1 VAHGLLRTIAIMDIP
16 RSSSVKRNKLIK
28 RAIYAVLLCAAILA
42 TTLGLSRLKP
52 AAPPIDASTVW
63 PDTVKRGPM
72 VRQVRG
78 LGTLVPKDVLWIPA
92 VTQGRVERILMK
104 PGAKVEPDTVLLVL
118 SNPELELEAL
128 DAEYQV
134 KAAEAEYAD
143 LEVKLESQTLTQQ
156 AEVARIESDYQQSKL
171 KADRDE
177 LLAKEGLAADLD
189 VKLSKSTTEQLSQR
203 HSIEQKR
210 LDIQAKSNEAQLAV
224 QRAQIDKLAAL
235 AKLRRNE
242 VEALKVRAG
251 TAGVLQEL
259 PVQVGQQLAAGTII
273 AKVAQPEHLQ
283 AELKVPETQVK
294 DVKIGQPVQVDT
306 RNGVI
311 PGSVCRIDPAV
322 REGTVTVDVALEGAL
337 PEGARPDLSVE
348 GIIEIERLAD
358 VIYMGRPAFGQP
370 NSTVGMFRIEKDGK
384 TAVRTTVK
392 LGRSSVNTIEVVEG
406 LKPGDRVIL
415 SDTSSYDSYDR
426 IELR

>member
-1 VAHGLLRTIAIMDIP
+1 MLLTMATMDIP
-16 RSSSVKRNKLIK
+16 RSSSVRRNKLIK
-28 RAIYAVLLCAAILA
+28 QTIYAVVVCAAILL

-92 VTQGRVERILMK
+92 VTPGRVERILMR

-118 SNPELELEAL
+118 NNPELELQAL
-128 DAEYQV
+128 DAEYEV
-134 KAAEAEYAD
+134 KAAQAKYAD
-143 LEVKLESQTLTQQ
+143 LEVQLESQKLTQQ

-177 LLAKEGLAADLD
+177 LLAKEGLTADLNLR
-189 VKLSKSTTEQLSQR
+189 LSKSTTEQLGQR
-203 HSIEQKR
+203 HAIEEKR

-224 QRAQIDKLAAL
+224 QRAQIDKFEAV

-251 TAGVLQEL
+251 AAGVLQEL
-259 PVQVGQQLAAGTII
+259 PVQVGQQLAAGSII

-294 DVKIGQPVQVDT
+294 DVAIGQPVQVDT

-311 PGSVCRIDPAV
+311 PGTVARIDPAV

-337 PEGARPDLSVE
+337 PPGARPDLSVE
-348 GIIEIERLAD
+348 GIIEIERLTD
-358 VIYMGRPAFGQP
+358 VVFMGRPAFGQP

-384 TAVRTTVK
+384 TAVRVTVK

>member
-1 VAHGLLRTIAIMDIP
+1 MDIQ
-16 RSSSVKRNKLIK
+16 RSSSVRRNKLIK
-28 RAIYAVLLCAAILA
+28 KAIYAVIVCAAILV

-92 VTQGRVERILMK
+92 VTPGRVERILMR
-104 PGAKVEPDTVLLVL
+104 PGAKVGPDTVLLVL
-118 SNPELELEAL
+118 SNPELELQAL

-156 AEVARIESDYQQSKL
+156 AEVARIQSDYQQSKL
-171 KADRDE
+171 RADRDE
-177 LLAKEGLAADLD
+177 LLAKEGLTADLEL
-189 VKLSKSTTEQLSQR
+189 KLSKSTTEQLGQR
-203 HSIEQKR
+203 HTIERKR
-210 LDIQAKSNEAQLAV
+210 LDIQAKSNDAQLAV

-235 AKLRRNE
+235 AKLRSNE

-251 TAGVLQEL
+251 AAGVLQEL
-259 PVQVGQQLAAGTII
+259 PVQVGQQLAAGSII

-294 DVKIGQPVQVDT
+294 DVALGQPVEVDT

-311 PGSVCRIDPAV
+311 PGTVSRIDPAV
-322 REGTVTVDVALEGAL
+322 REGTVTVEVALEGAL
-337 PEGARPDLSVE
+337 PPGARPDLSVE
-348 GIIEIERLAD
+348 GIIEIERLTD
-358 VIYMGRPAFGQP
+358 VVYMGRPAFGQP

-384 TAVRTTVK
+384 TAVRVAVK

>member
-1 VAHGLLRTIAIMDIP
+1 VAHRLLLMKANMDIP
-16 RSSSVKRNKLIK
+16 RSSSVRRNRLIK
-28 RAIYAVLLCAAILA
+28 RTIYGVLLCAAILV

-52 AAPPIDASTVW
+52 AAPPIDASLVW

-92 VTQGRVERILMK
+92 VTSGRVERILMR
-104 PGAKVEPDTVLLVL
+104 PGAKVEPGTVLLVL
-118 SNPELELEAL
+118 NNPELELQAL

-134 KAAEAEYAD
+134 KAAQAKYAD
-143 LEVKLESQTLTQQ
+143 LEVQLESQKLTQQ
-156 AEVARIESDYQQSKL
+156 AEVARIESDYQQQKL
-171 KADRDE
+171 RADRDE
-177 LLAKEGLAADLD
+177 LLAKEGLTADLNLR
-189 VKLSKSTTEQLSQR
+189 LSKSTAEQLGQR
-203 HSIEQKR
+203 HKIEVKR

-224 QRAQIDKLAAL
+224 QRAEIDKLVAL
-235 AKLRRNE
+235 AQLRRNE

-251 TAGVLQEL
+251 AAGVLQEL

-311 PGSVCRIDPAV
+311 PGSVSRIDPAV

-337 PEGARPDLSVE
+337 PDGARPDLSVE
-348 GIIEIERLAD
+348 GIIEIERLTD
-358 VIYMGRPAFGQP
+358 VVYMGRPAFGQP

-384 TAVRTTVK
+384 TAVRVAVK

-415 SDTSSYDSYDR
+415 SDTTSYDSYDR

>member
-1 VAHGLLRTIAIMDIP
+1 MDIP
-16 RSSSVKRNKLIK
+16 RSASVKRNKLI
-28 RAIYAVLLCAAILA
+28 RRIIYVVLLCVAGLV

-78 LGTLVPKDVLWIPA
+78 LGTLMPKDVLWIPA
-92 VTQGRVERILMK
+92 VTSGRVERILMK
-104 PGAKVEPDTVLLVL
+104 PGAKVAPDTVLLIL
-118 SNPELELEAL
+118 SNPELELQAL

-143 LEVKLESQTLTQQ
+143 LEVRLESQRLTQQ
-156 AEVARIESDYQQSKL
+156 AEVARIHSDYQQSKL

-189 VKLSKSTTEQLSQR
+189 LRLSKSTTEQLGQR
-203 HSIEQKR
+203 HTIEKKR
-210 LDIQAKSNEAQLAV
+210 LEIQAKSNEAQLAV

-251 TAGVLQEL
+251 ARGVLQEL
-259 PVQVGQQLAAGTII
+259 PVQVGQQLAAGSII
-273 AKVAQPEHLQ
+273 AKVAQPERLQ

-294 DVKIGQPVQVDT
+294 DVAIGQPVQVDT
-306 RNGVI
+306 RNGII
-311 PGSVCRIDPAV
+311 PGTVARIDPAV
-322 REGTVTVDVALEGAL
+322 REGTVTVDVDLEGPL
-337 PEGARPDLSVE
+337 PPGARPDLSVE

-358 VIYMGRPAFGQP
+358 VVYVGRPAFGQP

-384 TAVRTTVK
+384 TAVRVTVK

>member
-1 VAHGLLRTIAIMDIP
+1 
-16 RSSSVKRNKLIK
+16 LIK
-28 RAIYAVLLCAAILA
+28 RTIYGVILCAAILL

-92 VTQGRVERILMK
+92 VTTGRVERILMR
-104 PGAKVEPDTVLLVL
+104 PGEGAKVSSDTVLLVL
-118 SNPELELEAL
+118 SNPQLELEAL

-134 KAAEAEYAD
+134 KAAHAEYAD
-143 LEVKLESQTLTQQ
+143 LEVRLQSQSLTQQ

-177 LLAKEGLAADLD
+177 LLAKEGLTADLNLR
-189 VKLSKSTTEQLSQR
+189 LSKSTAEQLGQR
-203 HSIEQKR
+203 HAIEEKR

-224 QRAQIDKLAAL
+224 QRAKIDKLVAL

-251 TAGVLQEL
+251 AAGVLQEL
-259 PVQVGQQLAAGTII
+259 PVQVGQQLAAGSII

-294 DVKIGQPVQVDT
+294 DVALGQPVQVDT

-311 PGSVCRIDPAV
+311 PGRVSRIDPAV
-322 REGTVTVDVALEGAL
+322 REGTVTVEVALEGAL
-337 PEGARPDLSVE
+337 PPGARPDLSVE
-348 GIIEIERLAD
+348 GIIEIERLTD
-358 VIYMGRPAFGQP
+358 VVYMGRPAFGQP

-384 TAVRTTVK
+384 TAVRVAVK
-392 LGRSSVNTIEVVEG
+392 LGRTSVNTIEVVDG

>member
-1 VAHGLLRTIAIMDIP
+1 MMAIMDIP
-16 RSSSVKRNKLIK
+16 RSSSVKRNRLIK
-28 RAIYAVLLCAAILA
+28 RIVYGVLLCAAILV

-52 AAPPIDASTVW
+52 AAPPIDASNVW

-92 VTQGRVERILMK
+92 VTSGRVERILMR

-118 SNPELELEAL
+118 NNPELELQAL

-134 KAAEAEYAD
+134 KAAQAKYAD
-143 LEVKLESQTLTQQ
+143 LEVQLESQRLTQQ
-156 AEVARIESDYQQSKL
+156 AEVARIESDYQQQKL
-171 KADRDE
+171 RADRDE
-177 LLAKEGLAADLD
+177 LLAKEGLTADLNLR
-189 VKLSKSTTEQLSQR
+189 LSKSTAEQLGQR
-203 HSIEQKR
+203 HKIEVKR

-224 QRAQIDKLAAL
+224 QRAEIDKLVAL
-235 AKLRRNE
+235 AQLRRNE

-251 TAGVLQEL
+251 AAGVLQEL

-311 PGSVCRIDPAV
+311 PGSVSRIDPAV

-337 PEGARPDLSVE
+337 PDGARPDLSVE
-348 GIIEIERLAD
+348 GIIEIERLTD
-358 VIYMGRPAFGQP
+358 VVYMGRPAFGQP

-384 TAVRTTVK
+384 TAVRVAVK

-415 SDTSSYDSYDR
+415 SDTTSYDSYDR